1 MEENFIRERITQLRM
16 LKGVSEYDMSYSLGH
31 NKGYINNIVSGKSLP
46 SCSELLNICD
56 YFEITPSQFF
66 EPELKN
72 PALVQRAVEELL
84 KLRDEDIALLI
95 DVMKRFPAKD

>member
-1 MEENFIRERITQLRM
+1 M
-16 LKGVSEYDMSYSLGH
+16 
-31 NKGYINNIVSGKSLP
+31 P